1 MAEQYGFYV
10 DTSRCI
16 KCWAC
21 VVACKQW
28 HEIEAG
34 TVSRRNVTET
44 VEGTFP
50 DVKRKFESLSCMHC
64 ENPLCVANCPTGAV
78 SKREEDGVV
87 VVDDTV
93 CIGCKTCISACP
105 YGAPS
110 YDEATSTTF
119 KCDGCYDRRQRGELP
134 ACVAACPG
142 ANLALDEMDALQSAH
157 AADIVSDENSG
168 TKPNFVITVDAA
180 LSEEPDDTV
189 VAAAA
194 EKA

>member
-44 VEGTFP
+44 DEGTFP

-64 ENPLCVANCPTGAV
+64 ENPLCMANCPQGAI

-87 VVDDTV
+87 VVD
-93 CIGCKTCISACP
+93 
-105 YGAPS
+105 
-110 YDEATSTTF
+110 
-119 KCDGCYDRRQRGELP
+119 
-134 ACVAACPG
+134 
-142 ANLALDEMDALQSAH
+142 
-157 AADIVSDENSG
+157 
-168 TKPNFVITVDAA
+168 
-180 LSEEPDDTV
+180 
-189 VAAAA
+189 
-194 EKA
+194 

>member
-28 HEIEAG
+28 HEIDAG

-64 ENPLCVANCPTGAV
+64 ENPLCMANCPQGAI
-78 SKREEDGVV
+78 SKREEDGAV
-87 VVDDTV
+87 VVDDEL

-110 YDEATSTTF
+110 YDEETSTTF

-142 ANLALDEMDALQSAH
+142 ANIALDEMDALQSTYE
-157 AADIVSDENSG
+157 ADIVSDEKSG
-168 TKPNFVITVDAA
+168 TRPNFVITVDANLA
-180 LSEEPDDTV
+180 EEPDDLV
-189 VAAAA
+189 VEARTA
-194 EKA
+194 